1 MSAITDIQTYFE
13 QAVLNNV
20 RYRPNEGLAGIENGN
35 KTEHKHNLMQHYKST
50 VLSDLLNIVTRSK
63 DFMYFQSISKTC
75 GENVQKK
82 RK

>member
-1 MSAITDIQTYFE
+1 M
-13 QAVLNNV
+13 LNNV
-20 RYRPNEGLAGIENGN
+20 RYGPNEALAGIENDN
-35 KTEHKHNLMQHYKST
+35 KTEHNLMQHYKST